1 MRIIIRVYGPI
12 SSIIGKRHEVEEQD
26 GTTVGAVLNRISEK
40 TGQSKGFLG
49 DFRIGGHDLAII
61 VNGKNI
67 DVLER
72 TKSRLSDGD
81 EVVIVQPT
89 SGG

>member
-1 MRIIIRVYGPI
+1 MRVIVRVYGPI
-12 SSIIGKRHEVEEQD
+12 SSIIGKRYAVEEQD
-26 GTTVGAVLNRISEK
+26 GVTVDTVLNQISEK
-40 TGQSKGFLG
+40 TGQRRGFLG
-49 DFRIGGHDLAII
+49 DFRIGSHDLAII

-67 DVLER
+67 DILDG

-81 EVVIVQPT
+81 EIVVVQPT

>member
-1 MRIIIRVYGPI
+1 MRVIVRVYGPI
-12 SSIIGKRHEVEEQD
+12 SSIIGKRYEVEEQD
-26 GTTVGAVLNRISEK
+26 GVTVDAVLNQISEK
-40 TGQSKGFLG
+40 TGQRRGFLG
-49 DFRIGGHDLAII
+49 DFRIGSHDLAIV

-67 DVLER
+67 DILDG

-81 EVVIVQPT
+81 EIVVVQPT